1 MIVRG
6 AAVIMLR
13 PAFVMVGRSVAMGDA
28 LRMRRDFPV
37 LISMNPLRHGQQR
50 QADQP
55 QGTEKRQ
62 TRHKGETK
70 RAPP

>member
-1 MIVRG
+1 
-6 AAVIMLR
+6 
-13 PAFVMVGRSVAMGDA
+13 
-28 LRMRRDFPV
+28 V

-55 QGTEKRQ
+55 QGTEIWQ
-62 TRHKGETK
+62 TRHEGETK

>member
-1 MIVRG
+1 
-6 AAVIMLR
+6 
-13 PAFVMVGRSVAMGDA
+13 
-28 LRMRRDFPV
+28 V

-55 QGTEKRQ
+55 QCTEKRQ